1 MRKSYTIIF
10 LLFIFSFLESCST
23 MQYNIK
29 ANRDLTAKQ
38 LNYFYQKNG
47 NAFYLSSSST
57 NFSIIW
63 TYYEGKVEIYRL
75 QKGKISQRQI
85 FQEKE
90 IIQYADISLEDIE
103 KELYQKCAL
112 ELDGDTFG
120 IIIEIDHKTHNAD
133 YAVDINCLKQ
143 GKYKSDF
150 LNKITNDIKN
160 YKMWKVEYQ
169 SE

>member
-1 MRKSYTIIF
+1 MFNNAI
-10 LLFIFSFLESCST
+10 
-23 MQYNIK
+23 YNIK

-38 LNYFYQKNG
+38 VNYFYQKNG

-85 FQEKE
+85 FREKE

-150 LNKITNDIKN
+150 FNKITNDIRN
-160 YKMWKVEYQ
+160 YKMWEVEHQ